1 MKKKFKIAIFSD
13 FNLKSGGA
21 YNEANYLSEK
31 IFDLADKSFEFV
43 LINTSISSNFNT
55 IKDIKKIK
63 FHMNLLHR
71 FICYLR
77 NFNFFFKRFKKFFF
91 KNKFEKFIDKNKIDL
106 IIFTGPSQYSLYLE
120 KTDFIITIPDIG
132 HMENNEF
139 PEWSKD
145 GEFDRR
151 EKILI
156 NSKKAF
162 LILTNAEIIAKKL
175 INKYGF
181 ENNRLKVIS
190 QTVPAGIKKNS
201 KIINIPNLELPK
213 KYIFYPAMYLPHK
226 NHKYIIDTINHFKL
240 KNKINL
246 SAVFCGDDKG
256 YLGDLKQYT
265 KNLNLDNKVLFLNF
279 VSNEQISFL
288 YKNCFALTMP
298 TFSGPTNIPPWE
310 AFYHKKP
317 VFYSSIF
324 DIDKEYKD
332 SVFYIDPLDENTLI
346 NGLEELYNNNSLY
359 NIYCQK
365 GDAMIK
371 KNLFEKQ
378 VGDLI
383 IEIKN
388 LRKIKNS
395 WKFYYDI

>member
-1 MKKKFKIAIFSD
+1 MTISKNISFQMLHGMKRIRLVEEGIAERYPQGKMRCPMHLSIGQEAAAIGVGLALQHSD
-13 FNLKSGGA
+13 LAVSSHRA
-21 YNEANYLSEK
+21 HAHYLSK
-31 IFDLADKSFEFV
+31 GGDL
-43 LINTSISSNFNT
+43 
-55 IKDIKKIK
+55 
-63 FHMNLLHR
+63 
-71 FICYLR
+71 
-77 NFNFFFKRFKKFFF
+77 
-91 KNKFEKFIDKNKIDL
+91 
-106 IIFTGPSQYSLYLE
+106 
-120 KTDFIITIPDIG
+120 
-132 HMENNEF
+132 
-139 PEWSKD
+139 
-145 GEFDRR
+145 
-151 EKILI
+151 
-156 NSKKAF
+156 KAM
-162 LILTNAEIIAKKL
+162 LAEI
-175 INKYGF
+175 YGKATGCSSG
-181 ENNRLKVIS
+181 RGGSMHL
-190 QTVPAGIKKNS
+190 
-201 KIINIPNLELPK
+201 
-213 KYIFYPAMYLPHK
+213 
-226 NHKYIIDTINHFKL
+226 IDT
-240 KNKINL
+240 KIGFMGSTAIVGNSMPVGVGLALSLQLRKSSAL

-256 YLGDLKQYT
+256 YLGDLKEYT

-365 GDAMIK
+365 GDVMIK

-388 LRKIKNS
+388 LRKIRNS

>member
-1 MKKKFKIAIFSD
+1 MSKILCI
-13 FNLKSGGA
+13 
-21 YNEANYLSEK
+21 
-31 IFDLADKSFEFV
+31 
-43 LINTSISSNFNT
+43 
-55 IKDIKKIK
+55 
-63 FHMNLLHR
+63 
-71 FICYLR
+71 R
-77 NFNFFFKRFKKFFF
+77 NSK
-91 KNKFEKFIDKNKIDL
+91 L
-106 IIFTGPSQYSLYLE
+106 G
-120 KTDFIITIPDIG
+120 DFIITIPDIG

-162 LILTNAEIIAKKL
+162 LILTNAVIIAKKL